1 MSLLRGIARPLLA
14 APLALDAIDAL
25 IHPDRHVAKLDALRP
40 VFSRI
45 EERSNIESIDPYLS
59 RSARISAGVTLLAAG
74 AFALGKAPRTCAAVL
89 TAIALPMAVIN
100 HEQPASLRLKLAN
113 CAGLFFASL
122 DRNGRPSHSWRRTQL
137 IEAASS
143 RGVHS
148 SGAAQG
154 ARGALLDFAPLSA
167 RRCRSPGPNHR
178 PHVGSTL
185 LR

>member
-122 DRNGRPSHSWRRTQL
+122 DRNGRPSYSWRRNQL
-137 IEAASS
+137 IEAVSS
-143 RGVHS
+143 RGAHS
-148 SGAAQG
+148 SGAAQ
-154 ARGALLDFAPLSA
+154 
-167 RRCRSPGPNHR
+167 
-178 PHVGSTL
+178 
-185 LR
+185 

>member
-1 MSLLRGIARPLLA
+1 MSLLRSIARPLLA

-25 IHPDRHVAKLDALRP
+25 VHPDRHVAKLDALRP

-45 EERSNIESIDPYLS
+45 EERSNIENIDPYLS

-100 HEQPASLRLKLAN
+100 HERPASLRLKLAN

-122 DRNGRPSHSWRRTQL
+122 DRNGRPSYSWRRNQL
-137 IEAASS
+137 IETASA
-143 RGVHS
+143 RGAHS
-148 SGAAQG
+148 SGAAQ
-154 ARGALLDFAPLSA
+154 
-167 RRCRSPGPNHR
+167 
-178 PHVGSTL
+178 
-185 LR
+185 

>member
-45 EERSNIESIDPYLS
+45 EERGNIEDIDPYLS

-100 HEQPASLRLKLAN
+100 HELPRLAERIPQAPPSELVARSSTSLPYQRKGVDPRVQITDRT
-113 CAGLFFASL
+113 CALPRC
-122 DRNGRPSHSWRRTQL
+122 DR
-137 IEAASS
+137 
-143 RGVHS
+143 
-148 SGAAQG
+148 
-154 ARGALLDFAPLSA
+154 SA
-167 RRCRSPGPNHR
+167 TMCD
-178 PHVGSTL
+178 
-185 LR
+185 